1 MKKTLFHLVVLLS
14 VAARAQADPVPPPN
28 QEPDRAAAV
37 APSPAKPFL
46 VAPLKEGLLGN
57 GVRLALMELNRL
69 PLVCVNIVLPMGGS
83 SLDAPGKSGLA
94 SLVASLV
101 TEGSDAMNGR
111 QFAEAL
117 DDIGASIHV
126 AASRDALSLVVF
138 AAKEN
143 IDKALGLA
151 AQAIRSPALP
161 SADFD
166 RIKGEMIAGLRQ
178 EQGDP
183 GRQAEKKLNLRLY
196 PGHPYGTAAD
206 EASVAALTLA
216 DAESFAEN
224 RLSPQGAIIAGG
236 GDISLPEFEAMVAKH
251 FESWRSR
258 KGASIASGSAP
269 PSFDQP
275 AQGIIIDLIDMP
287 GSLQSSIRAGQ
298 RGITRDDPDYMALA
312 VMNFLLGRDSI
323 VSRLGHNLREV
334 HGWTYGARSDLETLK
349 LAGALTIETDVQT
362 DATAAAVNEILKE
375 LNRLRDEE
383 VPAAE
388 LNAIKNLM
396 AGHFMQ
402 RQQTVQALASQASTI
417 ELYGLPADE
426 LAAYRDRVMAVTP
439 QQIQAVARK
448 HLRPESLQIA
458 ISGDAAKVLEGLS
471 AIGRVREFS
480 ADGRPK
486 PAGFF

>member
-1 MKKTLFHLVVLLS
+1 VNKLLFCLVVLLS
-14 VAARAQADPVPPPN
+14 VAARAQADPLPPPS
-28 QEPDRAAAV
+28 QEPDRTTTV

-46 VAPLKEGLLGN
+46 IAPLKEGLLGN

-83 SLDAPGKSGLA
+83 ALDLREKSGLA
-94 SLVASLV
+94 SLVASLM
-101 TEGSDAMNGR
+101 TEGSGALNGS
-111 QFAEAL
+111 QFAQAL
-117 DDIGASIHV
+117 DDIGALIHV
-126 AASRDALSLVVF
+126 AVSRDALSVVVF

-143 IDKALGLA
+143 IGQALGLA
-151 AQAIRSPALP
+151 AQAIRKPTLP
-161 SADFD
+161 QADFD
-166 RIKGEMIAGLRQ
+166 RIKDEMLAGLRQ
-178 EQGDP
+178 EKGNP
-183 GRQAEKKLNLRLY
+183 GSQAEKKLNLRLY
-196 PGHPYGTAAD
+196 PDHPYGAAAD

-216 DAESFAEN
+216 DAENFAEN
-224 RLSPQGAIIAGG
+224 RLSPQGAIIAAG
-236 GDISLPEFEAMVAKH
+236 GDISLPEFEAMAAKH
-251 FESWRSR
+251 FESWKPQ
-258 KGASIASGSAP
+258 KGASIASGGAP
-269 PSFDQP
+269 SSLNQT

-298 RGITRDDPDYMALA
+298 RGITRNDPDYMALA

-334 HGWTYGARSDLETLK
+334 HGWTYGARSDLEALK
-349 LAGALTIETDVQT
+349 LAGALTIEADVQT
-362 DATAAAVNEILKE
+362 DATAAAVGEILKE

-388 LNAIKNLM
+388 LDAIKHLM

-417 ELYGLPADE
+417 ELYGLPTDE

-439 QQIQAVARK
+439 KQLQAVARK
-448 HLRPESLQIA
+448 YLRPESLQIA
-458 ISGDAAKVLEGLS
+458 ISGDAAKVIEGLS